1 MKLFEYLACGRA
13 ICSSDLPVLSE
24 VLSSDIAILL
34 QPDDVNAWVAA
45 LHELSGD
52 PLRRKDLATRAQ
64 RAAGDYSWENRAR
77 QILAGIQEGYP
88 E

>member
-1 MKLFEYLACGRA
+1 
-13 ICSSDLPVLSE
+13 

-45 LHELSGD
+45 LQELSDD

-64 RAAGDYSWENRAR
+64 RAAGDYSWESRAR
-77 QILAGIQEGYP
+77 QSLAGIQEGNP